1 MHSQKRFVCSFATH
15 SFFIYALKYLFNLQ
29 HFTVVSLVINNPKNL
44 TFIAY
49 CSPTVGGLLFP
60 LNFKLAGNKLI
71 SNVCYLIP
79 GYDADKYYH
88 TSL

>member
-29 HFTVVSLVINNPKNL
+29 HF